1 MDFDKAVTYR
11 QQLALVWK
19 LSIPAILAQVI
30 SIAMQYIDAAMV
42 GNIGAKASASIGLVS
57 TTTWLLGGLT
67 SSASAG
73 FSVQAAQY
81 IGAGEKKEA
90 KNIFK
95 HALITLI
102 LFSFMLT
109 ITGVS
114 ICRHLP
120 GWLGAGEEIKSD
132 AIRYFLIYSLS
143 IPFLQLNNIAG
154 AMLQSTGNM
163 RVPSILNGSMCIL
176 DVIFNLFFIFP
187 SRQISLFGI
196 GFTFYGMDMG
206 VTGAALGTALSA
218 AVIACIMMFA
228 ACVCNKDICLAGS
241 DRFCFN
247 AKYLKRAFRISL
259 PMAFEHTAMCGAM
272 VAATKIIA
280 PLGTI
285 SIAANSFAVT
295 AESLC
300 YMPGYGIASA
310 AAVLVGQSIGAKRLD
325 LARRFGRMSALFG
338 IIIMSITGA
347 LMFFIA
353 PYLFAI
359 LTPDVQVRELGT
371 KVLRIEVFAE
381 PLYAA
386 SIVASGALRGAGDTF
401 VPSLMNFFSI
411 WFVRIGL
418 ALILTPVL
426 GLSGAWIAMCVELCV
441 RGILLS
447 VRLLREKW
455 VKKYE

>member
-42 GNIGAKASASIGLVS
+42 GNMGAGASASIGLVS
-57 TTTWLLGGLT
+57 TTTWLLGGLC
-67 SSASAG
+67 SSASTG

-95 HALITLI
+95 HALFVLVLFSLI
-102 LFSFMLT
+102 LA
-109 ITGVS
+109 S
-114 ICRHLP
+114 IGGLIHNRLP
-120 GWLGAGEEIKSD
+120 VWLGAGEDIKHD
-132 AIRYFLIYSLS
+132 ASRYFLIYSLS

-163 RVPSILNGSMCIL
+163 RVPSILNGCMCIL

-187 SRQISLFGI
+187 SRQITLFGNELTI
-196 GFTFYGMDMG
+196 YGMGMG
-206 VTGAALGTALSA
+206 VTGAAIGTALAA
-218 AVIACIMMFA
+218 AVIACIMLFA
-228 ACVCNKDICLAGS
+228 ACVCNRDIRLIGS
-241 DRFCFN
+241 DKFCFN
-247 AKYLKRAFRISL
+247 LKYLKRAVKIAL

-272 VAATKIIA
+272 VATTKIIA

-310 AAVLVGQSIGAKRLD
+310 AAVLVGQSIGAKRID
-325 LARRFGRMSALFG
+325 LARRFGRMSTLFG
-338 IIIMSITGA
+338 VIIMSVTGA
-347 LMFFIA
+347 AMFFLA
-353 PYLFAI
+353 PYLFNI
-359 LTPDVQVRELGT
+359 LTSDLEVRALGT

-386 SIVASGALRGAGDTF
+386 SIVASGALRGAGDTLI
-401 VPSLMNFFSI
+401 PSLMNFFSI

-418 ALILTPVL
+418 ALILTPIL

-455 VKKYE
+455 AVI